1 MIAAYFPKRFE
12 ERDKSAT
19 SIPSG
24 LIGSLARWT
33 VAGPQRRGTP
43 HLAGP
48 SQVEVRALSARG
60 LACEFK
66 KFVAARWLLAEAV
79 LGLVAGTL
87 GFLPRRRAPASGSL
101 GQGRTF
107 PRGA

>member
-1 MIAAYFPKRFE
+1 MLGSIGW
-12 ERDKSAT
+12 T
-19 SIPSG
+19 SC
-24 LIGSLARWT
+24 AC
-33 VAGPQRRGTP
+33 GTP
-43 HLAGP
+43 TFVGAT
-48 SQVEVRALSARG
+48 QEEAMVISARG
-60 LACEFK
+60 MACEFK

-79 LGLVAGTL
+79 LDLVAGTL